1 MAAGLGVVLGCQ
13 LLVVERRRQ
22 WGCGGGGGRGV
33 GLWGYVDWSY
43 GAAGMWGYRDI
54 GTRGYGVTWM

>member
-1 MAAGLGVVLGCQ
+1 MSAPGGGAEKAVGLC
-13 LLVVERRRQ
+13 R
-22 WGCGGGGGRGV
+22 GGGRGMR
-33 GLWGYVDWSY
+33 LWGYVDWSC